1 MDEYL
6 FITLAKLKA
15 DRLKLQREQHQLE
28 LPVEVPQHSTKHIA
42 KQSPKPN
49 WFFARPFME
58 RAVMKK
64 TVLTLAASLA
74 INVAVL
80 AAYER
85 SVDQDQAR
93 LAPAG
98 EVTVTQLVDSAEAA
112 LFAQAD
118 GQLVATGSGSL

>member
-1 MDEYL
+1 
-6 FITLAKLKA
+6 
-15 DRLKLQREQHQLE
+15 
-28 LPVEVPQHSTKHIA
+28 
-42 KQSPKPN
+42 
-49 WFFARPFME
+49 
-58 RAVMKK
+58 MKK

-74 INVAVL
+74 INLAVL

>member
-1 MDEYL
+1 
-6 FITLAKLKA
+6 
-15 DRLKLQREQHQLE
+15 
-28 LPVEVPQHSTKHIA
+28 
-42 KQSPKPN
+42 
-49 WFFARPFME
+49 
-58 RAVMKK
+58 MKK

-74 INVAVL
+74 INLAVL

-98 EVTVTQLVDSAEAA
+98 EVTVTQLVDSAEA